1 MFLFAAAV
9 IGVCYTAHFL
19 IDIIVQCQTDILLG
33 IAQYVGKH
41 LISSAPQRPGV
52 GEFLLGNGESPGSG
66 IVLDGRVL
74 HQKITKKAIS
84 DTSGLAMRTVHKP
97 YIQQY
102 LLKYPEFNPNIEIT
116 DSDNTVREQ
125 KLEIARLKKLLA
137 KSKNQNNRLTKE
149 LLTLK
154 EKHKE
159 LEYNYECLLGDY
171 QKAGEKKVIRL

>member
-1 MFLFAAAV
+1 MRKQNE
-9 IGVCYTAHFL
+9 GVL
-19 IDIIVQCQTDILLG
+19 
-33 IAQYVGKH
+33 QYQEDCRQET
-41 LISSAPQRPGV
+41 LS
-52 GEFLLGNGESPGSG
+52 
-66 IVLDGRVL
+66 RVDEAYQYL
-74 HQKITKKAIS
+74 KETHQKITKRAIS
-84 DTSGLAMRTVHKP
+84 DTSGLAMRTIHKP
-97 YIQQY
+97 YVQQY

-116 DSDNTVREQ
+116 NSDNTVREQ

-171 QKAGEKKVIRL
+171 QKAGEKKIIRL